1 MAFLAKG
8 IKCDLI
14 VLATEMGEEPKS
26 DMTVY
31 GLKTLITGS
40 QVYEEEFV
48 KTLLETIISTRK
60 EQESKSKLQMEMEFE
75 LEKKKIEAGMA
86 AANASSASGR
96 QFHINPQIEISKS
109 MPKFDEKECWIS
121 ALNVTDLEGLKDL
134 IITDQVKK
142 RVPQEVRDHFVDVWG
157 TLVKP
162 QDLADKLDEYECIR
176 KTYRR
181 PSNPN
186 PKGHQQVNV
195 RNNAFSRDNRDYN
208 NSPKQ
213 MKQDKGFT
221 RNRCEPKNPPKFTC
235 YFCGVDGHVKK
246 FCPKL
251 LKTNSDQDSRRKA
264 NVHKTV
270 VDPEPV
276 TKETA
281 VVAKVMSH
289 RRPSLDKGLCNL
301 EKIRIS
307 VNGKPATAL
316 IDSGTEITVVRRD
329 ILTDFPIEDKAS
341 IYIKGIFG
349 PAEKC
354 SLVNIPMGVIVGEDG
369 NMIHQEV
376 LCAVAPTLVD
386 DVLLPPEIRDKLQ
399 GVQENYFVDIS
410 EKDTELKTIQD
421 REIIDETSDD
431 NPVLGSEEI
440 RALSVEN
447 SEKNA
452 KELSRSD
459 EFLKDQVDCPDLEYA
474 RKWESVA
481 QLVLPKK
488 RRLEVLNLAHCSV
501 FGGHMGARKTAERI
515 RYSFYW
521 HGISKDVRAFCQQC
535 KECQLTRRI
544 NQKDRVPITP
554 VARPELPFQ
563 VVNIDIIGPID
574 PPSAKGHRY
583 ILCLVDQHTRWAEA
597 VPLTSLTSKAT
608 CEALLT
614 IFMRT
619 GVPNIIASDNGTNFN
634 ASLTQEFEKRMGSS
648 PRFST
653 PLHPE
658 SNGLVE
664 RFNQTLKHMLH
675 HVILEEP
682 FILWAYREVPNST
695 TGVAPFQLLYGRKP
709 EGPLSILRN
718 TWVADKEG
726 LQLDT
731 TPVPLYMEKLKK
743 QLEDAAEKA
752 KLISTVQQERMA
764 RYYNLRST
772 KKVFNPGDK
781 VIVLLPDSRNKLLAR
796 WQGPCTIE
804 SRKNEHSFLVKM
816 PDGSLRHVHQ
826 NKMREFI
833 ASSGSVNVIFKGE
846 EEFGDI
852 ENTPLKED
860 SFWQEVKSVAS
871 PDLSTTQQ
879 TELEKLLKEFE
890 PLFKRPVQPVA
901 IEEHVIEL
909 LPNITRRKPHS
920 YSVPMSYRAE
930 VDRQVKELL
939 DLHLIEPSNADI
951 TYPIVC
957 VAKKDASIRMYITSD
972 GTPSYK
978 LPMSN
983 AKS

>member
-1 MAFLAKG
+1 MKKFKLNAEGFRQKF
-8 IKCDLI
+8 
-14 VLATEMGEEPKS
+14 VQHQRNPEKS
-26 DMTVY
+26 WKDF
-31 GLKTLITGS
+31 I
-40 QVYEEEFV
+40 YEVTNNF
-48 KTLLETIISTRK
+48 
-60 EQESKSKLQMEMEFE
+60 Q
-75 LEKKKIEAGMA
+75 G
-86 AANASSASGR
+86 
-96 QFHINPQIEISKS
+96 
-109 MPKFDEKECWIS
+109 WIS
-121 ALNVTDLEGLKDL
+121 ALNVTNLEGLKDL

-142 RVPQEVRDHFVDVWG
+142 RVPEEVRDHFVDVWG

-162 QDLADKLDEYECIR
+162 PDLADKLDEYECIR

-186 PKGHQQVNV
+186 SKAHQQVNV

-221 RNRCEPKNPPKFTC
+221 RNRYEPKNRPKFTC

-251 LKTNSDQDSRRKA
+251 LKTNSYQDSRRKA
-264 NVHKTV
+264 NVRRTV

-281 VVAKVMSH
+281 VVTKVMSH

-307 VNGKPATAL
+307 VNGKPASAL
-316 IDSGTEITVVRRD
+316 IASGTEITVVRRD
-329 ILTDFPIEDKAS
+329 ILTDFPVEDKAS
-341 IYIKGIFG
+341 IYIIGIFG
-349 PAEKC
+349 KAEKC
-354 SLVNIPMGVIVGEDG
+354 SLVNIPMGVIVGKDG
-369 NMIHQEV
+369 NKIHQEV

-410 EKDTELKTIQD
+410 EKNSEPKTIKD
-421 REIIDETSDD
+421 REIVDETSDD

-459 EFLKDQVDCPDLEYA
+459 EFLKDKVDCPDLEYA

-515 RYSFYW
+515 RYSFYR
-521 HGISKDVRAFCQQC
+521 HVISKDVRAFCQQC

-544 NQKDRVPITP
+544 NQKDRVPITN

-574 PPSAKGHRY
+574 PPSAKGHRF

-597 VPLTSLTSKAT
+597 VPLTSLTAKAT

-619 GVPNIIASDNGTNFN
+619 SVPNIIASDNGTNFN
-634 ASLTQEFEKRMGSS
+634 ASLTQEFEKRMGFN

-664 RFNQTLKHMLH
+664 IFNQTLKHMLH
-675 HVILEEP
+675 HVILEEPRTWHTKIP

-695 TGVAPFQLLYGRKP
+695 TGVAPFQFLYGRKP

-718 TWVADKEG
+718 TWVADEEG
-726 LQLDT
+726 LKLDT

-764 RYYNLRST
+764 RYYNLRSM

-781 VIVLLPDSRNKLLAR
+781 VIVLLPDSRNKRLAR

-833 ASSGSVNVIFKGE
+833 ASSGSVNVIFEGE

-879 TELEKLLKEFE
+879 AELETLLKEFE

-901 IEEHVIEL
+901 ILEHVIEL

-957 VAKKDASIRMYITSD
+957 VAKKDASIRMRIDIRALNAVTKVPYYPMKDTQELVFTAGMAQCFVVNSYQNALSPNAIT
-972 GTPSYK
+972 THFCT
-978 LPMSN
+978 
-983 AKS
+983 